1 MRLTLLLWMLLKW
14 MLFNKVGVNY
24 EQKQKRDT
32 ENKKVD
38 DENQVRRQKTKGS
51 NVNSRKNCM

>member
-38 DENQVRRQKTKGS
+38 DENQVRRQKTKGN